1 LSGWLHEVLLDPTA
15 LERGYFRPEQVVRLI
30 QEHESGQMDHGT
42 RLWALLN
49 LELWHRTYVDE
60 VRASP
65 ITML

>member
-1 LSGWLHEVLLDPTA
+1 VLLDPTA
-15 LERGYFRPEQVVRLI
+15 LGRGYFRPEHVVRLI

-60 VRASP
+60 VRQSP
-65 ITML
+65 LIL